1 MEIYEKIRYYRE
13 HTDYSQRNVA
23 KILGVSRNTV
33 KKYWEGQT
41 VPWERKPGS
50 GRKNDIITDEVKS
63 FIIKCIES
71 DKKAPRKQNHTAHKI
86 YERLVAECG
95 FEGCEASVRRTVAE
109 LRCNIHDIFVPL
121 SYEPAEAV
129 QVDWGEVT
137 IILGGCKQKIQI
149 WCMRECYSGDIFVTA
164 FYRQNE
170 ESFLEGIVKG
180 LEHFGGTPQK
190 IIFDNARVAVKE
202 GFGHHAKAAK
212 FPSLKTL
219 DEFDMTRLENVS
231 ESTIRQLASCD
242 FIKQRQNIVMI
253 GNPGSGKTHL
263 SIALGM
269 NACEAGYRVKFYT
282 AVNLAAELAE
292 AVQMNRLSRLEK
304 NLSKIDLLIIDE
316 LSYLTFNRYQ
326 SEMLF
331 QIISERSEQASVI
344 ISTNLE
350 FSEWTQLFEN
360 EMMLAALIDRVTFR
374 SFVLNMNCSSSY
386 RIDSTMNN
394 D

>member
-1 MEIYEKIRYYRE
+1 MNSVQKETIKLYAKQLRVPTFNNYDNVIRQLSADDGYEQFLIELMKQELAEHSVTGQKRKI
-13 HTDYSQRNVA
+13 
-23 KILGVSRNTV
+23 
-33 KKYWEGQT
+33 
-41 VPWERKPGS
+41 
-50 GRKNDIITDEVKS
+50 
-63 FIIKCIES
+63 
-71 DKKAPRKQNHTAHKI
+71 
-86 YERLVAECG
+86 
-95 FEGCEASVRRTVAE
+95 
-109 LRCNIHDIFVPL
+109 
-121 SYEPAEAV
+121 
-129 QVDWGEVT
+129 
-137 IILGGCKQKIQI
+137 
-149 WCMRECYSGDIFVTA
+149 
-164 FYRQNE
+164 
-170 ESFLEGIVKG
+170 
-180 LEHFGGTPQK
+180 
-190 IIFDNARVAVKE
+190 
-202 GFGHHAKAAK
+202 KAAK

-219 DEFDMTRLENVS
+219 DEFDMSRLENVS

-304 NLSKIDLLIIDE
+304 SLSKIDLLIIDE

-331 QIISERSEQASVI
+331 QIISEPSERASVI

>member
-1 MEIYEKIRYYRE
+1 MNSVQKEAIKLYAKQLRVPTFNNYDKVIRHLSADDGYEQFLIELMKQELAERSV
-13 HTDYSQRNVA
+13 T
-23 KILGVSRNTV
+23 
-33 KKYWEGQT
+33 GQ
-41 VPWERKPGS
+41 K
-50 GRKNDIITDEVKS
+50 
-63 FIIKCIES
+63 
-71 DKKAPRKQNHTAHKI
+71 
-86 YERLVAECG
+86 
-95 FEGCEASVRRTVAE
+95 RR
-109 LRCNIHDIFVPL
+109 I
-121 SYEPAEAV
+121 
-129 QVDWGEVT
+129 
-137 IILGGCKQKIQI
+137 
-149 WCMRECYSGDIFVTA
+149 
-164 FYRQNE
+164 
-170 ESFLEGIVKG
+170 
-180 LEHFGGTPQK
+180 
-190 IIFDNARVAVKE
+190 
-202 GFGHHAKAAK
+202 KAAK
-212 FPSLKTL
+212 FPTLKTL
-219 DEFDMTRLENVS
+219 DEFDMSRLENVS

-269 NACEAGYRVKFYT
+269 NACQIGYRVKFYT

-304 NLSKIDLLIIDE
+304 SLNKIDLLIIDE

-331 QIISERSEQASVI
+331 QIISERSERASVM

-386 RIDSTMNN
+386 RIDSTINN

>member
-1 MEIYEKIRYYRE
+1 MGCQMPGNQHKSFD
-13 HTDYSQRNVA
+13 HSPYSAAFDGLMTNRHIVLFHCFRADDA
-23 KILGVSRNTV
+23 K
-33 KKYWEGQT
+33 
-41 VPWERKPGS
+41 
-50 GRKNDIITDEVKS
+50 DIICDHAQFQNEC
-63 FIIKCIES
+63 IGIKLTAWHDGYEQFLIELM
-71 DKKAPRKQNHTAHKI
+71 KQ
-86 YERLVAECG
+86 EVAER
-95 FEGCEASVRRTVAE
+95 SVTGQKRR
-109 LRCNIHDIFVPL
+109 I
-121 SYEPAEAV
+121 
-129 QVDWGEVT
+129 
-137 IILGGCKQKIQI
+137 
-149 WCMRECYSGDIFVTA
+149 
-164 FYRQNE
+164 
-170 ESFLEGIVKG
+170 
-180 LEHFGGTPQK
+180 
-190 IIFDNARVAVKE
+190 
-202 GFGHHAKAAK
+202 KAAK

-331 QIISERSEQASVI
+331 QIISERSERASVI

>member
-1 MEIYEKIRYYRE
+1 MNSVQKETIKLYAKQLRVPTFNNYDKVIRHLSADDGYEQFLIELMKQELAERSV
-13 HTDYSQRNVA
+13 T
-23 KILGVSRNTV
+23 
-33 KKYWEGQT
+33 GQ
-41 VPWERKPGS
+41 K
-50 GRKNDIITDEVKS
+50 
-63 FIIKCIES
+63 
-71 DKKAPRKQNHTAHKI
+71 
-86 YERLVAECG
+86 
-95 FEGCEASVRRTVAE
+95 RR
-109 LRCNIHDIFVPL
+109 I
-121 SYEPAEAV
+121 
-129 QVDWGEVT
+129 
-137 IILGGCKQKIQI
+137 
-149 WCMRECYSGDIFVTA
+149 
-164 FYRQNE
+164 
-170 ESFLEGIVKG
+170 
-180 LEHFGGTPQK
+180 
-190 IIFDNARVAVKE
+190 
-202 GFGHHAKAAK
+202 KAAK

-219 DEFDMTRLENVS
+219 DEFDMSRLENVS

-282 AVNLAAELAE
+282 AVNLASELAE
-292 AVQMNRLSRLEK
+292 AVQMNRLSKLEK
-304 NLSKIDLLIIDE
+304 SLSKIDLLIIDE

-331 QIISERSEQASVI
+331 QIISERSERASVI

-394 D
+394 DYWLIIFLSKLAHFFISAVAQFFIDKGNDIIGLTEWSGGDKYEQELS